1 MEVLRI
7 LITGSV
13 GAGKTTMIRTISD
26 LEVVETEKKATDKT
40 ASLKETTTVALDFG
54 RLIFAPNQALHLYGT
69 PGQAR
74 FDFMWDILFRR
85 TEAVI
90 LLVDAHRPEFLPYS
104 VKILEFVKSI
114 KQVPMLIG
122 VTHTDFPEAIS
133 LDEIVKSLGF
143 TDEFPQPKVIPVN
156 PNEKASVTEALL
168 LLVEELM
175 KTPLEE

>member
-1 MEVLRI
+1 MEILRI

-13 GAGKTTMIRTISD
+13 GVGKTTMIRTISD
-26 LEVVETEKKATDKT
+26 LEVVETEKKATDET
-40 ASLKETTTVALDFG
+40 ASIKETTTVALDFG

-74 FDFMWDILFRR
+74 FDFMWEILFRR

-90 LLVDAHRPEFLPYS
+90 LLVDAHSPDSFPYS
-104 VKILEFVKSI
+104 LQILEFIKNI

-122 VTHTDFPEAIS
+122 VTHTDSPEAVS
-133 LDEIVKSLGF
+133 LNEIEKALGF
-143 TDEFPQPKVIPVN
+143 TDNFSIPKIIPVN
-156 PNEKASVTEALL
+156 PNDKASVTEALL
-168 LLVEELM
+168 MLVEELM